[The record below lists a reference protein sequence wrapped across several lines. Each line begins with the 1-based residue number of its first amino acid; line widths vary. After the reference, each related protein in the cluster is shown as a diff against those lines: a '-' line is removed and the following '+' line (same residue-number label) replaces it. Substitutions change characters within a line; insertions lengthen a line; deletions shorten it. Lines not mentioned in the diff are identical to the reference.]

1 MHGRATALVGTN
13 LRQWVG
19 HVTRLWTTLVGVIG
33 LVAVLVSS
41 ALIWLC
47 LTQPLTMADA
57 MGDGQIRDLVRIV
70 TSLAISVFERV
81 VRYL

>member
-1 MHGRATALVGTN
+1 MHGWAAALVGTR
-13 LRQWVG
+13 LRYRAG
-19 HVTRLWTTLVGVIG
+19 HVARLGTTLVGVIG
-33 LVAVLVSS
+33 LLALLASS

-57 MGDGQIRDLVRIV
+57 VGDGQIRDLVRIV
-70 TSLAISVFERV
+70 ADLAISVFERV